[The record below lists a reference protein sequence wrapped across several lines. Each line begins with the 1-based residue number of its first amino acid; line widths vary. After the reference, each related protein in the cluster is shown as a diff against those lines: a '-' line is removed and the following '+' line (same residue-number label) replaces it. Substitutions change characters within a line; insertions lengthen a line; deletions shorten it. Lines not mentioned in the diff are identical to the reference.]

1 MQSHVPKCKAWLHS
15 VLHDHPT
22 SLKNKVHPFNS
33 NKHFPF
39 LKKKKK
45 KKNWNKKKK
54 QKKKKKMEKKIQ
66 PTLHY
71 SSLLF
76 GIRDIG

>member
-45 KKNWNKKKK
+45 KKKTETKKKT
-54 QKKKKKMEKKIQ
+54 KKEKENGKKNSA
-66 PTLHY
+66 Y
-71 SSLLF
+71 SSLF
-76 GIRDIG
+76 

>member
-33 NKHFPF
+33 KKNYPF
-39 LKKKKK
+39 KKKKK
-45 KKNWNKKKK
+45 KKKLKQKKKK